1 MLIGFWCGLLHPCC
15 TTGWTKP
22 LLPRHVTDVL
32 AADMARTVGASVSS
46 TGLAVLLQAAMTV
59 ALGGVLFKALGKA
72 ATPAVRGA
80 AAGCTA
86 GAIGT
91 AGLSDDEPV
100 ALANGGLAYAL
111 VGVLSCLVLQNPA
124 LKEALVSV
132 AATAA

>member
-1 MLIGFWCGLLHPCC
+1 MCC
-15 TTGWTKP
+15 VRCVCVPACACAGWTKA

-59 ALGGVLFKALGKA
+59 ALGGLLFKLMGGSASPA
-72 ATPAVRGA
+72 AKGA

-86 GAIGT
+86 GAIG
-91 AGLSDDEPV
+91 ASGLSGDDPV

-111 VGVLSCLVLQNPA
+111 VGVLSCLVLQTPA
-124 LKEALVSV
+124 LQEVLVSV
-132 AATAA
+132 AASAT